1 MWVSRNKTDLIIEVW
16 EKLDCDSVGASE
28 IEAIETAVGGRFG
41 KAAVDSPM
49 ITARLLADEGAVLRH
64 SEIMELYVL
73 RRGDRPYD
81 AALRDVLD
89 ISSLKKALRSINDLE
104 NLRRK
109 FAKENDRDGQRLVR
123 EKALNAKKRAQK
135 TAASKNV
142 SPPEKQI
149 AKEAAHW
156 LTLWLQSPELFE
168 NWVKLR
174 QESKEFIEI
183 FGRL

>member
-89 ISSLKKALRSINDLE
+89 ISSLKKALRSIKDLE

-109 FAKENDRDGQRLVR
+109 FAKENEREGQRLVR
-123 EKALNAKKRAQK
+123 EKALNAKKQAQK
-135 TAASKNV
+135 TAGKNV
-142 SPPEKQI
+142 SPAEKQI